1 MPCSDV
7 TEVIQVTLDSVDR
20 LKDYFLAKR
29 TCGQGVGAGNL
40 LIEWLRGKS
49 VDELLTYSSDQ
60 FLNEHPIEDEL
71 EEFLSL
77 KHLFAIQSVVE
88 VLTGK
93 EPGRKDDPCAAAS
106 VSYEDGDV
114 IIDGVIAIDL
124 VTEKIKS
131 CGNCRACGKKPK
143 KPKVVFN

>member
-7 TEVIQVTLDSVDR
+7 TELIQVTLDADDR
-20 LKDYFLAKR
+20 LKDYFFSKR
-29 TCGQGVGAGNL
+29 TCGQGVGAGSL
-40 LIEWLRGKS
+40 LMEQIGGRTLESLLA
-49 VDELLTYSSDQ
+49 VEAQDYLDE
-60 FLNEHPIEDEL
+60 FPIPDEL

-77 KHLFAIQSVVE
+77 KHLFAIQAVLE

-93 EPGRKDDPCAAAS
+93 SPGSKDDPCAAAEISFENGDTVINARIS
-106 VSYEDGDV
+106 V
-114 IIDGVIAIDL
+114 DL

-131 CGNCRACGKKPK
+131 CGACKGCGTKK